1 MSIKKYV
8 KGAHNTPM
16 SERKLNT
23 KIINPSYDE
32 KLPLFE
38 PVIDDLEFMHEEEQ
52 EPIFSAAHL
61 DTSFLVVDVPGE
73 PGTVNLKLK
82 MLFDLEGW
90 FKENN
95 LHESELRKQF
105 AKIKEEVDELEEAL
119 QKGDIEHIKEEA
131 VDIVISTHNL
141 LVRLDI
147 NFLEALQEG
156 IEKVIS
162 RKGENINGDF
172 VRSKD

>member
-8 KGAHNTPM
+8 KGAHDTPM
-16 SERKLNT
+16 SKSKLNT

-38 PVIDDLEFMHEEEQ
+38 PVVDDLEFMHEEE
-52 EPIFSAAHL
+52 PIFSAAHF
-61 DTSFLVVDVPGE
+61 DTSFLVVDAPGK

-90 FKENN
+90 FKENK

-105 AKIKEEVDELEEAL
+105 AKIKEEVDELEESL
-119 QKGDIEHIKEEA
+119 QEGDIEHIKEEA

-156 IEKVIS
+156 IEKVIN